1 MLQVITK
8 DQAVACVREQL
19 RSVVPKTETAALNS
33 ALNRVLSQDVVS
45 NEDIPPFDRT
55 TVDGYAVCAAD
66 TFGAGAAI
74 PAELEIVGEIAMGKA
89 PQFALR
95 RGQCQ
100 KFPPAA
106 CCLRAPTPP

>member
-45 NEDIPPFDRT
+45 NEDIPPF
-55 TVDGYAVCAAD
+55 
-66 TFGAGAAI
+66 AG
-74 PAELEIVGEIAMGKA
+74 PRWTAMRSA
-89 PQFALR
+89 RQTPSARAR
-95 RGQCQ
+95 R
-100 KFPPAA
+100 
-106 CCLRAPTPP
+106 